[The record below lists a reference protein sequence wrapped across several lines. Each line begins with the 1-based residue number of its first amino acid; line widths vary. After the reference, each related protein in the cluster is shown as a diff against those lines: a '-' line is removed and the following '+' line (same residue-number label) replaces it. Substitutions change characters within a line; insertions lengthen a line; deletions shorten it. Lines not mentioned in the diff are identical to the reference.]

1 MHFFILPGPD
11 QGPANQVLG
20 LVINGHAPQ
29 PSGDERIAV
38 ADGNHFFAFER
49 EEEKLENCFARRFAI
64 VTSQQSI
71 ELFLGFLCDGFHGGR
86 MEICDEEA
94 TVKLERRRRRSVIN
108 AELGSEAG
116 RDGGRVWSR
125 VYGRNGFVVVEDSEG
140 VILKE

>member
-1 MHFFILPGPD
+1 
-11 QGPANQVLG
+11 
-20 LVINGHAPQ
+20 
-29 PSGDERIAV
+29 
-38 ADGNHFFAFER
+38 
-49 EEEKLENCFARRFAI
+49 
-64 VTSQQSI
+64 
-71 ELFLGFLCDGFHGGR
+71 